1 MNTTTATTATEA
13 AGTASTVTLV
23 IVYAVVLLAF
33 YLFFI
38 RPKSKKQKQE
48 EALRASIEIGDEITT
63 IGGISGRIVAI
74 REDDNAFILE
84 TGSDRTKIKVKK
96 WSVSTVDTQKDLPP
110 VEKKGL
116 FAKKEKKEK
125 AE

>member
-1 MNTTTATTATEA
+1 MNTTTTAAST
-13 AGTASTVTLV
+13 GSTVTLV

-84 TGSDRTKIKVKK
+84 TGTDRSKIKVKK
-96 WSVSTVDTQKDLPP
+96 WAVSTVDTQKDIAP

-116 FAKKEKKEK
+116 FSKKDK